1 MAPAVC
7 VSCRL
12 HLAAPRDL
20 GACRVP
26 DDPWVVALPFDG
38 WLLVGN
44 AGEVAQVLTCLLKG
58 GRTVICAYALVAGHD
73 DARLERLDGVVGSD
87 PLFAR
92 AGVGS
97 ATIMPPRWRR
107 E

>member
-1 MAPAVC
+1 
-7 VSCRL
+7 
-12 HLAAPRDL
+12 
-20 GACRVP
+20 VP

-73 DARLERLDGVVGSD
+73 DARLERLDGVVGGD
-87 PLFAR
+87 PLLAR
-92 AGVGS
+92 AGVGFGDHHVHLVVDDVS
-97 ATIMPPRWRR
+97 GHHRIDRGNVKDG
-107 E
+107 